1 MNDEL
6 TNLLPPERQRALSRE
21 YRMRLGIVAVLLLTS
36 LAFADGLLLLPTYV
50 LLTQSAAAKQAN
62 LANVESVLSSAD
74 EKALAAHLTA
84 LSNDAVTLIAL
95 GKTPSASAILRNVL
109 ATPRSGITL
118 LGFSYTPAASK
129 IPGKL
134 AISGTAATRDTLRSY
149 QIALQGAP
157 FTDTAD
163 LPVSAYAK
171 DADISFT
178 IIVTLAP

>member
-50 LLTQSAAAKQAN
+50 LLTQSASAKQAN
-62 LANVESVLSSAD
+62 LENVESVLSSAD
-74 EKALAAHLTA
+74 EKALAAHLAA

-95 GKTPSASAILRNVL
+95 GKAPSASAIVRNTL
-109 ATPRSGITL
+109 AIPRSGVML
-118 LGFSYTPAASK
+118 ESFSYTPAAPK
-129 IPGKL
+129 ISGKL
-134 AISGTAATRDTLRSY
+134 AISGTATTRDALRSY
-149 QIALQGAP
+149 QVALQGAP
-157 FTDTAD
+157 FVASAD

-171 DADISFT
+171 DADIAFT
-178 IIVTLAP
+178 ITVTLTP